1 MRGFRERLRPAGIAG
16 EAQQGRLLLKP
27 RSAAAP
33 GSRSM
38 SAAAA
43 QGRGWR
49 TALPRWPGWAR
60 RGRSSRRASGASWAP
75 RRCCWRVLPVV
86 GRGAAAWQ
94 TLRTAPA
101 RLDALEAQTQAMRQQ
116 AAEVRELRQ
125 SPPPSPAQAAAAL
138 KAAQRQARCGGT
150 PDGAGRARDAD
161 GRRRGAHALRDWL
174 TEARSGARA
183 RPIEAQLA
191 RTEAG
196 FSGSI
201 TVALPAP
208 P

>member
-1 MRGFRERLRPAGIAG
+1 
-16 EAQQGRLLLKP
+16 
-27 RSAAAP
+27 
-33 GSRSM
+33 M

-49 TALPRWPGWAR
+49 TALPALAGL
-60 RGRSSRRASGASWAP
+60 GAAWQKLAP
-75 RRCCWRVLPVV
+75 RERRLV
-86 GRGAAAWQ
+86 GAAALLLAGAALGWGAGQPAWQ

-138 KAAQRQARCGGT
+138 KAASDRLGAAARLTVQGERAMLMVEGVG
-150 PDGAGRARDAD
+150 PD
-161 GRRRGAHALRDWL
+161 ALRDWL

>member
-1 MRGFRERLRPAGIAG
+1 
-16 EAQQGRLLLKP
+16 
-27 RSAAAP
+27 
-33 GSRSM
+33 M
-38 SAAAA
+38 SAAAT

-49 TALPRWPGWAR
+49 TALPALAGL
-60 RGRSSRRASGASWAP
+60 RAAWQKLAP
-75 RRCCWRVLPVV
+75 RERRLV
-86 GRGAAAWQ
+86 GAAALLLAGAALWWGAVQPAWQ

-138 KAAQRQARCGGT
+138 KAASDRLGAAARLTVQGERAMLMVEGVG
-150 PDGAGRARDAD
+150 PD
-161 GRRRGAHALRDWL
+161 ALRDWL